1 METILKGNINNIR
14 IKYALNMSKLHANLL
29 SVSNLVS
36 NNLKIQFN
44 LNECIVKSCNGEAIA
59 IAPC

>member
-44 LNECIVKSCNGEAIA
+44 LNECIVKSNNGEAIA